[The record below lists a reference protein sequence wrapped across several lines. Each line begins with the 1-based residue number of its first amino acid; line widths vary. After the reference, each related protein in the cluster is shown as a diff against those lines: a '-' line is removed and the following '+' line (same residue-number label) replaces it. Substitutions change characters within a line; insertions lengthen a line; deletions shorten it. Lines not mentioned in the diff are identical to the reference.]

1 MNCSCPGNN
10 EDLKQIQK
18 LENELA
24 EMAETAKRLVKTASD
39 PFSAVIRFL
48 AERPENVSLT
58 GSSVKSVLVDT
69 FGGYDQIPGL
79 VRLLSGHLQKVVRQS
94 NVIAI
99 YNEHFSQED
108 WAGYLVKVKENI
120 KFEVVK
126 EKDKLV
132 LKNIA
137 GLVCVEHGIEL
148 PLESIRV
155 NPPKLEITVR
165 LGLLRPVKSVD
176 ILA

>member
-1 MNCSCPGNN
+1 
-10 EDLKQIQK
+10 
-18 LENELA
+18 
-24 EMAETAKRLVKTASD
+24 
-39 PFSAVIRFL
+39 L

-99 YNEHFSQED
+99 YNEHFFKKIGLATLLKSRRHQVRSSERKRQ
-108 WAGYLVKVKENI
+108 AI
-120 KFEVVK
+120 
-126 EKDKLV
+126 

-148 PLESIRV
+148 PLESIRSIA
-155 NPPKLEITVR
+155 KIGITVR